1 MTEPSESLLKFMV
14 MSVPAASSQ
23 TLCGQ
28 DTTSVGVPRT
38 GGVSALVMVP
48 DLSNGSVR
56 SRVSRR
62 GYNPWQLRAS
72 CREDLME
79 TSEGPELSQNCELP

>member
-23 TLCGQ
+23 TLRGQ

-38 GGVSALVMVP
+38 GGGLRPGDGPGPEQWLTPIESAAERVQ
-48 DLSNGSVR
+48 SVAA
-56 SRVSRR
+56 SRKLSRR
-62 GYNPWQLRAS
+62 FDGDQ
-72 CREDLME
+72 
-79 TSEGPELSQNCELP
+79 

>member
-23 TLCGQ
+23 TLRGQ

-38 GGVSALVMVP
+38 GGGGDGP
-48 DLSNGSVR
+48 
-56 SRVSRR
+56 
-62 GYNPWQLRAS
+62 
-72 CREDLME
+72 
-79 TSEGPELSQNCELP
+79 GPEQWLTPIESAAERVQSVAASRKLSRSFDGDQ